1 MQGVQHRVDLHIPES
16 GSFMVIALDNAAV
29 KQQFIQEATPSSFL
43 VIFVPPSTVCPAGR
57 YPCKLLLQDDMFLIR
72 LASMNFQYL
81 HEILR
86 LEIVRR
92 IELGL
97 LTGTRLAQLAG
108 FQQAHI
114 SNFLN
119 KKRSLSLEG
128 LDRVL
133 AAQNLDINHL
143 LPIDLNAASA
153 VLAGDPVEIVPVV
166 SPSVIMENAFATA
179 ASVIETIQVSAS
191 RLQGN
196 RSRPSPKRSQWQRFL
211 GVRVDAQ
218 QAAAMDPILTTGA
231 IAVLDRHY
239 NSLAPYRSH
248 QPTLYAVRC
257 GSSLLLR
264 FLDFDE
270 GRIILR
276 PHARSFPVQL
286 LTVGPDEAPG
296 DYIVGRICIL
306 LSEL

>member
-1 MQGVQHRVDLHIPES
+1 
-16 GSFMVIALDNAAV
+16 
-29 KQQFIQEATPSSFL
+29 
-43 VIFVPPSTVCPAGR
+43 
-57 YPCKLLLQDDMFLIR
+57 
-72 LASMNFQYL
+72 MNFQYL
-81 HEILR
+81 HELLR
-86 LEIVRR
+86 LELVRR

-97 LTGTRLAQLAG
+97 LTGTKLAQQAG

-133 AAQNLDINHL
+133 AAQDLTIDQL
-143 LPIDLNAASA
+143 LPIDLSA
-153 VLAGDPVEIVPVV
+153 TSVAGAGDPMETVPVV
-166 SPSVIMENAFATA
+166 SSSVAMESAFVTA
-179 ASVIETIQVSAS
+179 AGVIETIQVSAS

-196 RSRPSPKRSQWQRFL
+196 RSRPSARRSQWQRFL
-211 GVRVDAQ
+211 AIRVDAQ
-218 QAAAMDPILTTGA
+218 QAAAMDPILTPGT

-257 GSSLLLR
+257 GGSLLLR
-264 FLDFDE
+264 FVDFDE
-270 GRIILR
+270 ERIILR
-276 PHARSFPVQL
+276 PYARSFPIQL
-286 LTVGPDEAPG
+286 LALGAEEVPA